1 MSQDSK
7 LSIATKGLDVL
18 LRVLGSHGRFLSRED
33 RQELTPMVCRQERDI
48 VTITSKTSAVPGTV
62 LRIPHELT
70 H

>member
-7 LSIATKGLDVL
+7 LLIATKGLVVL
-18 LRVLGSHGRFLSRED
+18 LRVLGSHGRLLSRED

-48 VTITSKTSAVPGTV
+48 VTITSNTSAVPSTA
-62 LRIPHELT
+62 LCIPYGLT